1 VIAKLRDSRRSVMRP
16 QLIRLGGL
24 LALLAVP
31 AANAQIKLDMAKM
44 TCRQYLVDKNIAPQE
59 KIIAAWFSGYF
70 NAKNNNTVV
79 DVETVASNKDKVED
93 YCRMNLDVTL
103 MDAVKAALERGK

>member
-1 VIAKLRDSRRSVMRP
+1 MRP
-16 QLIRLGGL
+16 RLIRLGGL

-70 NAKNNNTVV
+70 NAKNNNTIV
-79 DVETVASNKDKVED
+79 DVETVAANKDKVED

-103 MDAVKAALERGK
+103 MDAVKAALEHGK